1 MCGGEENGGLDQAH
15 VSYSGSASE
24 QNIAEMIVD
33 PSASRQPTAFQL
45 TLDCNKAGMGNVDK
59 ERVEAIIRG
68 AGEGTPFLLNEQ
80 RLVEGREKQLRELK
94 RKSSLFT
101 QLLGGERN
109 AAQRKQWELKVS
121 KIEQE
126 LEATRRLGTY
136 IHLDMDMFYAAVE
149 IKKHPEYATIP
160 LAIGTRTRL
169 QTANYVARGRGVRCS
184 MPGFLAL
191 KICPNLL
198 ILPPDFDSYNEESNT
213 VRRIV
218 AEYDPNYISF
228 GLDELTLEV
237 SAYIE
242 RFEGTKTAEDV
253 ASELRVR
260 VFGETKLTASAG
272 IGPTA
277 ALAKIAS
284 NINKPNGQHDLNL
297 HTREDVMTYVR
308 DLGLRSVPGVGKVTE
323 ALLKGLGITTLGD
336 IHDRRVELCYILHNN
351 LFRFLLGASIGI
363 MQWPDAATAANTENC
378 EGATGE
384 QRKAISSERSITT
397 PRTKEGMQEMVDTVF
412 NGAYEEMRKSEMM
425 CRRISL
431 RIRWASY
438 RYQQYTKSLIQYS
451 DDSATLRRA
460 VDGLLLPHAAKY
472 SEISLLGVRFLDL
485 ISAKVFHMK
494 RKGGNQLSISQFIR
508 PKKLGEGTAT
518 TGIKRERTTEP
529 KQVVGVNLSSD
540 DEDENDSVGLASSST
555 ILVSTDKGTVESE
568 VTIIE

>member
-24 QNIAEMIVD
+24 QNIAEMIVG
-33 PSASRQPTAFQL
+33 PSASITMGFPFSI
-45 TLDCNKAGMGNVDK
+45 DCNKAGMGNVDK
-59 ERVEAIIRG
+59 ERVEAIIRD
-68 AGEGTPFLLNEQ
+68 AREGSPFLLNEQ
-80 RLVEGREKQLRELK
+80 RLAEGREKQLQELK

-121 KIEQE
+121 KMEQE

-160 LAIGTRTRL
+160 LAIGTMTRL
-169 QTANYVARGRGVRCS
+169 QTANYIARGRGVRPG

-198 ILPPDFDSYNEESNT
+198 LLPPDDDSYYLESNI

-218 AEYDPNYISF
+218 AEYDPNYIVV
-228 GLDELTLEV
+228 GLDDFTLEV

-297 HTREDVMTYVR
+297 HTRGDVMTYVR

-378 EGATGE
+378 EGATGG
-384 QRKAISSERSITT
+384 QRKAISSERSFYVLHS
-397 PRTKEGMQEMVDTVF
+397 KEQLHEMIYSIF
-412 NGAYEEMRKSEMM
+412 EEAYEEMRQNEML
-425 CRRISL
+425 CRQISL
-431 RIRWASY
+431 LVRWSSY

-472 SEISLLGVRFLDL
+472 SEMCLLGVRFLDL
-485 ISAKVFHMK
+485 ISAKDFHMK

-508 PKKLGEGTAT
+508 PKKPGEVTAT

-529 KQVVGVNLSSD
+529 KQVVEIIISSD

-555 ILVSTDKGTVESE
+555 ILVSTDKGTVERE
-568 VTIIE
+568 VTII

>member
-33 PSASRQPTAFQL
+33 PSGSRQPTAFQL

-59 ERVEAIIRG
+59 ERVEAIIRNVS
-68 AGEGTPFLLNEQ
+68 EGSSFLMNEQ
-80 RLVEGREKQLRELK
+80 RKAEGREKQLQELK

-109 AAQRKQWELKVS
+109 AARRKQWELKVS

-149 IKKHPEYATIP
+149 IKKHPEYANVP
-160 LAIGTRTRL
+160 LAVGSVSML
-169 QTANYVARGRGVRCS
+169 STANYVARECGIRSG
-184 MPGFLAL
+184 MPGYIGL
-191 KICPNLL
+191 KVCPNLL
-198 ILPPDFDSYNEESNT
+198 ILPPDFDAYNEESNT

-218 AEYDPNYISF
+218 DEYDPNFTSL
-228 GLDELTLEV
+228 GLDDLTLEV

-297 HTREDVMTYVR
+297 HTRGDVMTYVR

-323 ALLKGLGITTLGD
+323 ALLKGLGITTLSD
-336 IHDRRVELCYILHNN
+336 IYNRRVELCYILHNN

-378 EGATGE
+378 EGATGG
-384 QRKAISSERSITT
+384 QRKAISSERSFYVLHS
-397 PRTKEGMQEMVDTVF
+397 KEQLHEMIYSIF
-412 NGAYEEMRKSEMM
+412 EEAYEEMRQNEML
-425 CRRISL
+425 CRQISL
-431 RIRWASY
+431 LVRWSSY

-472 SEISLLGVRFLDL
+472 SEMCLLGVRFLDL
-485 ISAKVFHMK
+485 ISAKDFHMK

-508 PKKLGEGTAT
+508 PKKPGEVTAT

-529 KQVVGVNLSSD
+529 KQVVEIIISSD

-555 ILVSTDKGTVESE
+555 ILVSTDKGTVERE
-568 VTIIE
+568 VTII

>member
-59 ERVEAIIRG
+59 ERVAAVIHEMS
-68 AGEGTPFLLNEQ
+68 AGSGYLCNQQ
-80 RLVEGREKQLRELK
+80 RLSKGREKQLQELK

-109 AAQRKQWELKVS
+109 AAQRTQWEVKVS

-149 IKKHPEYATIP
+149 IKKHPEYANVP
-160 LAIGTRTRL
+160 LAVGTKTML
-169 QTANYVARGRGVRCS
+169 TTANYVARGCGVRPG
-184 MPGFLAL
+184 MPGYIGL

-198 ILPPDFDSYNEESNT
+198 ILPPDFDAYNEESNT

-297 HTREDVMTYVR
+297 HTRQDVMTYVR
-308 DLGLRSVPGVGKVTE
+308 DLGLRSVPGIGKAME
-323 ALLKGLGITTLGD
+323 ALLKGLGITTLSD
-336 IHDRRVELCYILHNN
+336 IYNRRVELCYI
-351 LFRFLLGASIGI
+351 FTEKTYRFLLGASIGI
-363 MQWPDAATAANTENC
+363 MQWPDACNIP
-378 EGATGE
+378 GGSVDDGTGVG
-384 QRKAISSERSITT
+384 RKSVGSERTFKILQS
-397 PRTKEGMQEMVDTVF
+397 KEELQEIVDFIF
-412 NGAYEEMRKSEMM
+412 NSSYDELKKHELM
-425 CRRISL
+425 CRQVSL
-431 RIRWASY
+431 RIRWATY
-438 RYQQYTKSLIQYS
+438 RSRQYTMNLAQHS

-472 SEISLLGVRFLDL
+472 SDMSLLGMRLLDL
-485 ISAKVFHMK
+485 IFAKDFHIK

-508 PKKLGEGTAT
+508 PKKLGEVTAT

-529 KQVVGVNLSSD
+529 KQVVEIIISSD

-555 ILVSTDKGTVESE
+555 ALVSTDKGTVERE
-568 VTIIE
+568 VTII

>member
-15 VSYSGSASE
+15 VSYSGRASE

-59 ERVEAIIRG
+59 ERVEAIIRNVS
-68 AGEGTPFLLNEQ
+68 EGSSFLMNEQ
-80 RLVEGREKQLRELK
+80 RKAEGREKQLQELK

-149 IKKHPEYATIP
+149 IKKHPEYANVP
-160 LAIGTRTRL
+160 LAVGSVSML
-169 QTANYVARGRGVRCS
+169 STANYVARECGIRSG
-184 MPGFLAL
+184 MPGYIGL

-198 ILPPDFDSYNEESNT
+198 ILPPDFDAYNEESNI

-218 AEYDPNYISF
+218 AEYDPNFTSL

-308 DLGLRSVPGVGKVTE
+308 DLGLRSVPGIGKAME
-323 ALLKGLGITTLGD
+323 ALLKGLGITTLSD
-336 IHDRRVELCYILHNN
+336 IYNRRVELCYI
-351 LFRFLLGASIGI
+351 FTEKTYCFLLGASIGI
-363 MQWPDAATAANTENC
+363 MQWPDACNIPGASIDDGTGVGRKSVGC
-378 EGATGE
+378 E
-384 QRKAISSERSITT
+384 
-397 PRTKEGMQEMVDTVF
+397 RTFKTFQSKEELQEMVDFLVD
-412 NGAYEEMRKSEMM
+412 YSYDELKKHELM
-425 CRRISL
+425 CRQVSL
-431 RIRWASY
+431 KIRWNSY
-438 RYQQYTKSLIQYS
+438 RHQQYTKNLTQHS

-460 VDGLLLPHAAKY
+460 VDELMLPHAAKY
-472 SEISLLGVRFLDL
+472 SEMRLLGVRFLDL
-485 ISAKVFHMK
+485 ISAKDFHIK

-508 PKKLGEGTAT
+508 PKKLGEVTAT

-529 KQVVGVNLSSD
+529 KQVVEIIISSD

-555 ILVSTDKGTVESE
+555 VLVSTGKGTVERE
-568 VTIIE
+568 VTII